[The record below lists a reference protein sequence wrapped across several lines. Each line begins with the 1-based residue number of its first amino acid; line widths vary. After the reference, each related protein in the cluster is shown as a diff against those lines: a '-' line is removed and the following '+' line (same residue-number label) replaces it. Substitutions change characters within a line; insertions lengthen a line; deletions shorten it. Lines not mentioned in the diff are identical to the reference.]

1 MFHGVKSGNTFTS
14 NHPEPSGCKICEAIQ
29 QDKCRL
35 QCLQVKQRMGKTKGL
50 DLPQDPTDQSGELPS
65 LVTVDGE

>member
-1 MFHGVKSGNTFTS
+1 
-14 NHPEPSGCKICEAIQ
+14 
-29 QDKCRL
+29 
-35 QCLQVKQRMGKTKGL
+35 MGKTKGL